1 MAPPS
6 YTHRPITTA
15 IRTLGATRV
24 LTALLDELLKLQTE
38 STNTNASAPDIA
50 LDIAATLIS
59 APLAESYTVDQSTHH
74 PPSASSKE
82 PTPRYAPLTLRDA
95 LNLLH
100 ENIPK
105 LSEKDPLRA
114 ELAVRLYRR
123 VNNLLAPP
131 TQVHHHHHHHDPN
144 LDMNMGV
151 NMNMNNIID
160 NMNLDVGDVNVDT
173 DNPSQNMNMDTNIND
188 QGQLQ
193 GQGQGQNV
201 TDPEHANLNQI
212 MGNAAAAVGMD
223 MDMNNMNSMN
233 VNVNMGRGGDGME
246 GLGLGVGEGDQSID
260 DVLNAAEMNPEFLD
274 LDMEGMF

>member
-6 YTHRPITTA
+6 YTHRQITTA

-38 STNTNASAPDIA
+38 STNTNANTPDLA

-82 PTPRYAPLTLRDA
+82 PTPRCAPLTLRDA
-95 LNLLH
+95 LNLVH

-105 LSEKDPLRA
+105 LSERDTMRA

-123 VNNLLAPP
+123 VNTLLAPP
-131 TQVHHHHHHHDPN
+131 AHHDPN

-173 DNPSQNMNMDTNIND
+173 DNTGQNMNMDMNLNE
-188 QGQLQ
+188 Q

-212 MGNAAAAVGMD
+212 MGDAAAAVGMN
-223 MDMNNMNSMN
+223 MDMNNMNNMN
-233 VNVNMGRGGDGME
+233 VDVNIGSGGDGME

>member
-6 YTHRPITTA
+6 YTHRQLTTA

-24 LTALLDELLKLQTE
+24 LTALLDELLKVQTE
-38 STNTNASAPDIA
+38 STTNTNASAPDLA

-82 PTPRYAPLTLRDA
+82 PTPRCAPLTLRDA
-95 LNLLH
+95 LNFLH
-100 ENIPK
+100 ESIPK

-114 ELAVRLYRR
+114 GLAVRLYRR
-123 VNNLLAPP
+123 VNVLLAPP
-131 TQVHHHHHHHDPN
+131 AQVHHHHHHHDPN

-151 NMNMNNIID
+151 NMNNIID
-160 NMNLDVGDVNVDT
+160 NMNLDVGDVGT
-173 DNPSQNMNMDTNIND
+173 DNADQNINMDMNLNE
-188 QGQLQ
+188 Q
-193 GQGQGQNV
+193 GQGGRGGQNV

-212 MGNAAAAVGMD
+212 MGNAAAAVGLD

-233 VNVNMGRGGDGME
+233 VDVDMGSGGDGME